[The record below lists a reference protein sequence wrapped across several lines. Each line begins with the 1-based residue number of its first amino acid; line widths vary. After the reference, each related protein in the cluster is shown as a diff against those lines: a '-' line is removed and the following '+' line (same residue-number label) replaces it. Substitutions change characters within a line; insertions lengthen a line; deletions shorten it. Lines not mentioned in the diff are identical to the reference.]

1 MEREKAAK
9 ARRGITYA
17 EQSGATPHDGAAV
30 IETTKKRREAW
41 SAAHRRRAVR
51 SRATQREATGKDHRT
66 TAIEKQ
72 RELLARIAA
81 AKKRARDDP
90 DSGRVVYCKHEDCK
104 YHGIPKVFTGSS
116 YKACACGRGMAFA

>member
-1 MEREKAAK
+1 MEQQERKRKQRSDVGKKRESYRNDNRSARAVEKANM
-9 ARRGITYA
+9 
-17 EQSGATPHDGAAV
+17 Q
-30 IETTKKRREAW
+30 
-41 SAAHRRRAVR
+41 
-51 SRATQREATGKDHRT
+51 
-66 TAIEKQ
+66 
-72 RELLARIAA
+72 A